1 MYRKNRWAM
10 MNGSKKML
18 GLAVAGAT
26 FIMLQLYYNK
36 NQKLNRSNF
45 IQPTQM
51 QLRNRLEEFFTDDS
65 LAKAQ
70 DKYDT
75 MIKMGMNPN
84 DAYRILGCS
93 V

>member
-1 MYRKNRWAM
+1 M

-45 IQPTQM
+45 IQPTET

>member
-1 MYRKNRWAM
+1 M

-65 LAKAQ
+65 IAKAQ
-70 DKYDT
+70 HK
-75 MIKMGMNPN
+75 
-84 DAYRILGCS
+84 
-93 V
+93 

>member
-1 MYRKNRWAM
+1 M

-18 GLAVAGAT
+18 GLAVAGVT
-26 FIMLQLYYNK
+26 FVMLQLYYNK
-36 NQKLNRSNF
+36 NQKPNRSNF
-45 IQPTQM
+45 IQPTET
-51 QLRNRLEEFFTDDS
+51 QLRNRLEEFFTDES
-65 LAKAQ
+65 LVKAQ

-75 MIKMGMNPN
+75 MIKMGLNAK

>member
-1 MYRKNRWAM
+1 M

>member
-1 MYRKNRWAM
+1 M
-10 MNGSKKML
+10 MNGNKKML

-36 NQKLNRSNF
+36 NQKPNRDSF
-45 IQPTQM
+45 IQPTEK
-51 QLRNRLEEFFTDDS
+51 QLRNRLDEFFTDDS

-75 MIKMGMNPN
+75 MIKMGMNAK

-93 V
+93 A

>member
-1 MYRKNRWAM
+1 

-45 IQPTQM
+45 IQPTET

>member
-1 MYRKNRWAM
+1 M
-10 MNGSKKML
+10 MNGSKKIL
-18 GLAVAGAT
+18 GLAVAGVTLA
-26 FIMLQLYYNK
+26 MLQLYYNNK
-36 NQKLNRSNF
+36 NQKPNRSNF
-45 IQPTQM
+45 IQPTET

-70 DKYDT
+70 GKYDT
-75 MIKMGMNPN
+75 MIKMGWNAK

>member
-1 MYRKNRWAM
+1 

-75 MIKMGMNPN
+75 MIKMGLNAK

>member
-1 MYRKNRWAM
+1 MYRKKRLAM

-18 GLAVAGAT
+18 GLAVAGVT
-26 FIMLQLYYNK
+26 FVMLQLYYNK
-36 NQKLNRSNF
+36 NQKPNRSNF
-45 IQPTQM
+45 IQPTET
-51 QLRNRLEEFFTDDS
+51 QLRNRLEEFFTDES

-75 MIKMGMNPN
+75 MIKMGLNAK

>member
-1 MYRKNRWAM
+1 M

-18 GLAVAGAT
+18 GLAVAGVT
-26 FIMLQLYYNK
+26 FAMLQLYYNK
-36 NQKLNRSNF
+36 NQKPNRSNF
-45 IQPTQM
+45 TQPTEM

-75 MIKMGMNPN
+75 MIKMGMNAR

>member
-1 MYRKNRWAM
+1 M
-10 MNGSKKML
+10 MSGSKRML
-18 GLAVAGAT
+18 GLAVTAVT
-26 FIMLQLYYNK
+26 FTMLQLYYNK
-36 NQKLNRSNF
+36 NQTPKRNSS
-45 IQPTQM
+45 IEPTEK

-65 LAKAQ
+65 LTKAQ

-75 MIKMGMNPN
+75 LVKMGMNAK

>member
-1 MYRKNRWAM
+1 
-10 MNGSKKML
+10 MNGNKKML

-36 NQKLNRSNF
+36 NQKSNRSNF
-45 IQPTQM
+45 IQPTQK
-51 QLRNRLEEFFTDDS
+51 QLRNRLEEFFTDES

-75 MIKMGMNPN
+75 MIKMGLNAK